1 MMTEKYILSIDAGT
15 QSIRAV
21 LVSPQGDIVDIE
33 KVKMQAYFSKS
44 PGWAEQDVDYMWS
57 VLVKATK
64 TLIDRIGN
72 KKDLIEAV
80 TLTTQRGTVVNLD
93 KDNKVLRPAIIWLD
107 RRQAMDNGW
116 ASFFTKAGLKLVNMY
131 GAATYAYQEAE
142 LNWIKQNQPE
152 VWNNTSKF
160 LLLSGYFNYKLTGKH
175 IDSIGSQ
182 VGYVPFDY
190 KKHKWIESKNDI
202 KRKMF
207 DIELDKLPELIE
219 PTQVVG
225 MISQS
230 VSDETGIPRGL
241 KVIAASSDKSA
252 EVLGSGVVDNKT
264 ACLSYGTTATVQT
277 VSEKYIELRPFI
289 PPYPSAIP
297 KFYNTEVMVYRGFW
311 MIDWFKNEFGSKEVE
326 KAKKIGIAPEELLDK
341 LICDIPPGSMGLVLQ
356 PFWSAGVK
364 NPGLEA
370 KGSIIGFGDVHTRA
384 HIYRA
389 IIEGLAFALRNG
401 FEHTIKKTGFKVDTV
416 RVSGGGSQSDNI
428 MQITADIFGIPAE
441 RPHTYETSAL
451 GAAIDAAV
459 GIGWYKDF
467 DSAITNMT
475 RLGEVFYPNKENH
488 KLYNKVYYKVYN
500 KMYSRLKPLYDDIR
514 EIFNYPEM

>member
-1 MMTEKYILSIDAGT
+1 MTKKYILSIDAGT

-21 LVSPQGDIVDIE
+21 LVSPKGDIVDIE
-33 KVKMQAYFSKS
+33 KVKMEAYFSEHPS
-44 PGWAEQDVDYMWS
+44 WAEQDVNYMWS

-64 TLIDRIGN
+64 TLMERIGD
-72 KKDLIEAV
+72 KKNQIEAV

-107 RRQAMDNGW
+107 RRQALNDGW
-116 ASFFTKAGLKLVNMY
+116 ADFFTQAGLRLVNMY
-131 GAATYAYQEAE
+131 GAANYAYQEAE

-152 VWNNTSKF
+152 IWKKTSKF
-160 LLLSGYFNYKLTGKH
+160 LLLSGFFNFKLTGEFK
-175 IDSIGSQ
+175 DSIGSQ
-182 VGYVPFDY
+182 VGYIPFDY
-190 KKHKWIESKNDI
+190 KNHKWIDSKRDI

-207 DIELDKLPELIE
+207 DIEIDKLPELIE
-219 PTQVVG
+219 PTQIIGSITKDVANE
-225 MISQS
+225 I
-230 VSDETGIPRGL
+230 GIPVGL

-277 VSEKYIELRPFI
+277 VSEKYIELHPFI
-289 PPYPSAIP
+289 PPYPSAVP

-326 KAKKIGIAPEELLDK
+326 KAKELGIAPEELLDK
-341 LICDIPPGSMGLVLQ
+341 LICNIPPGSMGLILQ

-389 IIEGLAFALRNG
+389 IIEGLAFALKNG
-401 FEHTIKKTGFKVDTV
+401 FDHTIKKTGYKIETV

-459 GIGWYKDF
+459 GIGWYNDF
-467 DSAITNMT
+467 DSAIKNMT
-475 RLGEVFYPNKENH
+475 RLGKVFHPNKENH
-488 KLYNKVYYKVYN
+488 KLYDKVYNKVYN
-500 KMYSRLKPLYDDIR
+500 KMYSRLKPLYEDIR
-514 EIFNYPEM
+514 EIFNYPAM